1 MQNKILLISIM
12 ILAGIAGFSLQRY
25 FMDQE
30 NQNLTPEL
38 PEAKVSI
45 IGQQRPDFGL
55 KDIEGQMRK
64 INEWDGKVIL
74 VNFWAT
80 WCPPCKKEIPAFM
93 QLQDEYGAQGFQ
105 VIGIAID
112 DEESVKD
119 YADTLGINY
128 PIMAAELA
136 AMEISRWYGNRL
148 NALPYS
154 VFVGRDGKISHTKP
168 GELTKQQV
176 EKIIKPLLATEP
188 SKPASKSVA
197 AN

>member
-1 MQNKILLISIM
+1 MKKNAILILVMIM
-12 ILAGIAGFSLQRY
+12 AGLAGFGLQRALLN
-25 FMDQE
+25 E
-30 NQNLTPEL
+30 KNQNLTPEF
-38 PEAKVSI
+38 PEATTDIV
-45 IGQQRPDFGL
+45 GQQRPDFGL
-55 KDIEGQMRK
+55 KDIEGEMRD
-64 INEWDGKVIL
+64 ISEWNGKVVL

-93 QLQDEYGAQGFQ
+93 ALQDEYGSQGFQ

-112 DEESVKD
+112 EEQAVKD
-119 YADTLGINY
+119 YADTIGINY

-154 VFVGRDGKISHTKP
+154 VFVARDGTISYTRP

-176 EKIIKPLLATEP
+176 EKIIKPLLTQTTAQATP
-188 SKPASKSVA
+188 SVT